1 MCILL
6 SCFINW
12 VGIIGRGYSLFELGE
27 FAATWGRYDNL
38 WFLHI
43 IGIAYLLIPVMACFV
58 LMTLLFRRTSR
69 VVGFIAGSYC
79 LALTGILLMPSLFLP
94 FGLPELLYGPGVF
107 MAFISSLALVIGSFC
122 SRKQYEIVQDAQAIS

>member
-12 VGIIGRGYSLFELGE
+12 VGIIGRGYNLFELGE

-69 VVGFIAGSYC
+69 IIGLIAGFYC
-79 LALTGILLMPSLFLP
+79 LALTGVLLLPSVFLP

-107 MAFISSLALVIGSFC
+107 VTFTSSLVLFVGAIC
-122 SRKQYEIVQDAQAIS
+122 SRKNYEIVQGAPAFS